1 MSVSKLTAENCR
13 DNALESKAT
22 GLAEMMDSA
31 VHIATVGLKTESSLA
46 VRSSFE

>member
-31 VHIATVGLKTESSLA
+31 VHIARRIEDGVEFSRAQL
-46 VRSSFE
+46 V